1 MLIDC
6 LFGILLHARIDG
18 GVDLQTVGVEVIRLT
33 VLAMVLVAPTIER
46 VGLPGDGVDDILILV
61 PRGIVVDS
69 RALRHHVAA
78 QELAEVRG
86 GAVFMVGAM
95 EVEDERFVARLLALS
110 LREIACLLHL
120 REHDVATVATA
131 LGIANGVE
139 QRRVF
144 AKTDERR
151 RLLNVQF
158 ARLLIKIGVG
168 SRLDTHG
175 VMQEVEVVQIE
186 GDNLLLRVVALQ
198 LHGNHPLDGF
208 LQQALELRVGSL

>member
-1 MLIDC
+1 MLINS

-18 GVDLQTVGVEVIRLT
+18 GVDLQTVGVEVIRLA

-46 VGLPGDGVDDILILV
+46 VGLPSDRVDDILILV
-61 PRGIVVDS
+61 PRGIVVDG
-69 RALRHHVAA
+69 RTLRHHVAA

-95 EVEDERFVARLLALS
+95 EVEDERFVTRLLALS
-110 LREIACLLHL
+110 LREIASLLHL
-120 REHDVATVATA
+120 RENDVATVATA
-131 LGIANGVE
+131 LGIAHRVE
-139 QRRVF
+139 QRRVL
-144 AKTDERR
+144 AKTDERC

-158 ARLLIKIGVG
+158 ARFFIKIGVG